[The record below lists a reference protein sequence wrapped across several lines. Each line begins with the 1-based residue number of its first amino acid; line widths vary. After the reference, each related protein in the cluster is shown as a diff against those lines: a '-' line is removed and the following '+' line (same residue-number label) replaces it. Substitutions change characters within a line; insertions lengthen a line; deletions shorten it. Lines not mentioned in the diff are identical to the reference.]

1 MNNFS
6 QVNFKQMSMV
16 DLHGYSLWKK
26 FLFLQRHITHW
37 NFGHDFLER
46 VGQALL
52 DIAEGC
58 SSYTGPPILKQTELQ
73 HKDCPLVNHSV
84 ISAHFTGTVV

>member
-1 MNNFS
+1 
-6 QVNFKQMSMV
+6 MV
-16 DLHGYSLWKK
+16 DLHSYRLWKQ

-37 NFGHDFLER
+37 NFGHDLLER

-58 SSYTGPPILKQTELQ
+58 CSYTSTPILKQTELQ
-73 HKDCPLVNHSV
+73 HKDRQFVIHSV
-84 ISAHFTGTVV
+84 ISVHFTGTGSLKFLTP